1 MVGICT
7 TLSICFL
14 FSVAMVNQ
22 THQQTV
28 AIPEEIEMLN
38 EEIQRIREVINS
50 VSSHSI
56 KEALEAAIRTIESQT
71 IKLRNQVKCT
81 CDWEYEEADPDC
93 LACLNQYRNE
103 RYGYNVHDVEC
114 SCNDCTY
121 GSYGYPRADY

>member
-1 MVGICT
+1 
-7 TLSICFL
+7 
-14 FSVAMVNQ
+14 MVNQ
-22 THQQTV
+22 EHQQTV

-38 EEIQRIREVINS
+38 EEIQRMREVINA

-56 KEALEAAIRTIESQT
+56 KEALEAAIQVIENQT

-103 RYGYNVHDVEC
+103 RYGYDVHDVEC
-114 SCNDCTY
+114 AWNDCN
-121 GSYGYPRADY
+121 GYSRGW